1 MSKGAQVM
9 MAKAESLADGM
20 LRNLSKVQILGF
32 GQSEIDR
39 LKQGV
44 STLAATD
51 YAVEEAVA
59 ALSELRRKNN
69 EAMSNLNE
77 EIVRIKKSI
86 KNSYDKMEW
95 IDFGIAD
102 KQ

>member
-9 MAKAESLADGM
+9 MAKAKSLADGM
-20 LRNLSKVQILGF
+20 QRNISRVEVLGL
-32 GQSEIDR
+32 GQNEITR
-39 LKQGV
+39 LQESA

-51 YAVEEAVA
+51 QAVEEAAA

-69 EAMSNLNE
+69 EVMSNLNE

-86 KNSYDKMEW
+86 KSRYDKMEW
-95 IDFGIAD
+95 VDFGIAD